1 MKLPE
6 ETEHV
11 VDAGQYARFLAWQ
24 AGAEDLAALQ
34 MAALKAERGQG
45 RALAT
50 ARHDELHDALD
61 RIEAQLGVIVTT
73 LGNEAATAAMA
84 QMVAADVHQVMS
96 SQPEYAD
103 LVHRL
108 AVATIAG
115 LETETGRLRCPA

>member
-24 AGAEDLAALQ
+24 ASLPDLAALQ
-34 MAALKAERGQG
+34 AKADAEMAVLRAEREQG

-61 RIEAQLGVIVTT
+61 RVEAQLGVIVTA
-73 LGNEAATAAMA
+73 LGGWLGHN
-84 QMVAADVHQVMS
+84 
-96 SQPEYAD
+96 
-103 LVHRL
+103 
-108 AVATIAG
+108 G
-115 LETETGRLRCPA
+115 

>member
-24 AGAEDLAALQ
+24 ASLPDLAALQ

-50 ARHDELHDALD
+50 ARHGEMLLALD
-61 RIEAQLGVIVTT
+61 RVEAQLGVIVTA
-73 LGNEAATAAMA
+73 LGKW
-84 QMVAADVHQVMS
+84 
-96 SQPEYAD
+96 
-103 LVHRL
+103 
-108 AVATIAG
+108 
-115 LETETGRLRCPA
+115 LEHNG

>member
-50 ARHDELHDALD
+50 ARHDEILHVLD
-61 RIEAQLGVIVTT
+61 RVEAQLGAITT
-73 LGNEAATAAMA
+73 ALGGWLG
-84 QMVAADVHQVMS
+84 HS
-96 SQPEYAD
+96 
-103 LVHRL
+103 
-108 AVATIAG
+108 G
-115 LETETGRLRCPA
+115 

>member
-24 AGAEDLAALQ
+24 ASLPDLAVLQ

-50 ARHDELHDALD
+50 ARHDEILHVLD
-61 RIEAQLGVIVTT
+61 RVEAQLGVITT
-73 LGNEAATAAMA
+73 VLGKWLG
-84 QMVAADVHQVMS
+84 QH
-96 SQPEYAD
+96 
-103 LVHRL
+103 
-108 AVATIAG
+108 G
-115 LETETGRLRCPA
+115 